1 MVPSLDRSTV
11 ITGRQKSRRLLFVPL
26 VCIAGLIVFRAAE
39 LIIARYQ
46 PITAYLVLG
55 GTPNR
60 EIFAAKLI
68 KEHPDVKVLISGGSA
83 DPCIWLIFDKLNAT
97 KDKVWM
103 EHCSRNTFE
112 NFYYSTPILKSWGVR
127 KVLLITDKP
136 QDQRAFPMARIIL
149 GAQGIWVDL
158 ILVPNSGGQASRYPL
173 SFDVLASIIWAIA
186 SQLWQPQ
193 CPGVTYLPTVDMKY
207 WYQKGFYCA
216 PQAEVGHF
224 RSNFY

>member
-1 MVPSLDRSTV
+1 
-11 ITGRQKSRRLLFVPL
+11 
-26 VCIAGLIVFRAAE
+26 LILFRAAE
-39 LIIARYQ
+39 LTIARYQ

-68 KEHPDVKVLISGGSA
+68 KEHPDVKVLISSGSA
-83 DPCIWLIFDKLNAT
+83 DPCVWLIFDKLNAA

-103 EHCSRNTFE
+103 EHCARNTFE
-112 NFYYSTPILKSWGVR
+112 NFYYSAPILKKWGVQ

-136 QDQRAFPMARIIL
+136 QNERAFPMGKIIL

-158 ILVPNSGGQASRYPL
+158 ILVPNSGGQASVYPL
-173 SFDVLASIIWAIA
+173 SFDLLVSTLWAIA
-186 SQLWQPQ
+186 SQVWQPHCSQ
-193 CPGVTYLPTVDMKY
+193 VTYLPTVDMNY

-224 RSNFY
+224 RSNFH